1 MKVAIPWG
9 PGIPWGPRM
18 VGPIHPRVRLQLA
31 KAASGGLVSIHP
43 RVFCFFFILAAAK
56 RDEPMMVLEAVEEE
70 RVGLL
75 LKPKSDRHGADRH
88 GADRHGGLLHAGDR

>member
-1 MKVAIPWG
+1 
-9 PGIPWGPRM
+9 
-18 VGPIHPRVRLQLA
+18 
-31 KAASGGLVSIHP
+31 
-43 RVFCFFFILAAAK
+43 
-56 RDEPMMVLEAVEEE
+56 MMVLEAVEEE